1 MISGKK
7 ISQLLLT
14 VVLAAS
20 LGACGFIADEVKEGV
35 KDANAD
41 IIQANEA
48 LYFEAQSAQFDSL
61 DPPAN
66 NGAAI
71 DAAAKLHSLIT
82 KADERQLVR
91 VSAPL
96 RLRLA
101 VLYTARGKDNLA
113 SALIQQAESSG
124 GLTNDRDTA
133 VAEVWPAFINL
144 KAILSN
150 NAAPSAAD
158 VSSATSA
165 QQRLYAEAATLKDEP
180 ENIQIH
186 AWLIRQAAIAVDVT
200 ASRLVDSRLLQHLDN
215 EVTRF
220 VGAMSS
226 DEKDIYI
233 LFQCDGKTTNSEQQY
248 ASLLS
253 QMALAVRMD
262 SVFDNFSKHYQTAGS
277 DKLDSEA
284 KRCAKIKS

>member
-14 VVLAAS
+14 VVLAAN
-20 LGACGFIADEVKEGV
+20 LGACGFIADEVKDGV
-35 KDANAD
+35 KEANDA
-41 IIQANEA
+41 IIKANEA

-66 NGAAI
+66 EGAAV

-101 VLYTARGKDNLA
+101 VLYTAQDKDNLA

-133 VAEVWPAFINL
+133 VAEVWPSFINL

-150 NAAPSAAD
+150 SAEPSASD

-165 QQRLYAEAATLKDEP
+165 QRQLYAKAEPLKDEP
-180 ENIQIH
+180 ENIEVH

-200 ASRLVDSRLLQHLDN
+200 ASRLVDSRLLAHLDS
-215 EVTRF
+215 EVSSF
-220 VGAMSS
+220 IGAMSS

-233 LFQCDGKTTNSEQQY
+233 LFQCEGNPTNSGQQY

-253 QMALAVRMD
+253 QMALAVRLD
-262 SVFDNFSKHYQTAGS
+262 GVFDNFSKHYQTAGS
-277 DKLDSEA
+277 DKLDNED
-284 KRCAKIKS
+284 KRCAAVKS